1 MEGHFEIIQ
10 RAGRRTPARFCPV
23 GFEGEKGGCMMLW
36 HSRLFR
42 KFLVS
47 YLVILILPSVAGYL
61 SYRTSIS
68 VAKSISIENSVSELQ
83 KSKEILEQ
91 RIEEVKGFTRQ
102 LALNQ
107 NLIGLMSEKKPDKQ
121 DVYGIWRLM
130 KDLTGFSQ
138 TNDFLQN
145 FFIYLNNYDVLVMPG
160 TTYYRADQYYE
171 SFHYPNVPFEEW
183 KRTVLERAHSDEI
196 TPLRPYMDNGV
207 GTSAISY
214 LQSLPLN
221 GISGAPYATVDVI
234 IDGRAIA
241 RMLSAL
247 QEKYGGWVYVGD
259 RQGRPIGSINI
270 GEPNFRQMISDP
282 NFDSGKESQFYGDDL
297 VISITSKRNG
307 WVYMAGIPKS
317 VLMESADKIKFI
329 TWTVTGI
336 ALGFGLLAGFV
347 LSYRNSLPINK
358 LLGLLQSQFGKDG
371 MAVRN
376 EYDFLQGNISA
387 ILKTNKNLQNELI
400 RQLPV
405 IRDAFLKR
413 LLAGEFLSREEIVAA
428 QSQADLRVSDQG
440 CVGILQINGYPE
452 LGSVEILN
460 ELNAARFLIK
470 QALAN
475 LDGAPHVTDSG
486 PDKLI
491 VIFGHDQAATE
502 DSVCASFEQWLAE
515 LSSLVFE
522 EYKITFT
529 AALGKPFSSLMEV
542 SRSYDQANQVAEF
555 AVYTNRKGI
564 VRYGD
569 MPSDSTSYYYPLEY
583 ELRLINTI
591 RAGDKEEAW
600 KIVRSIMD
608 ENANQRVLSTD
619 LKRHFIGE
627 LQGTF
632 IKLLDQNIFKENEQ
646 SGRIREMVADLQLA
660 ETAAEIGSRLES
672 LIAALCSVVIRRKND
687 LHMETVEQIK
697 KFIDENYADPDLTL
711 YRIAEQV
718 GQPEKY
724 ISQLF
729 KDRTGVNLSSYLE
742 KVRLDRAVEFLR
754 RNECTVDEIASQ
766 VGYNSSHS
774 FRRAFKRV
782 MGVSP
787 SAYRGSAQ

>member
-1 MEGHFEIIQ
+1 
-10 RAGRRTPARFCPV
+10 
-23 GFEGEKGGCMMLW
+23 MLW

-107 NLIGLMSEKKPDKQ
+107 NLIGLMSEKKPDGQ
-121 DVYGIWRLM
+121 EVYGIWRLM

-145 FFIYLNNYDVLVMPG
+145 FYIYLNNCDVLVMPG
-160 TTYYRADQYYE
+160 TTYYRADLYYE
-171 SFHYPNVPFEEW
+171 SFHYLNVPFGEW
-183 KRTVLERAHSDEI
+183 KRTVLERKHSDEI
-196 TPLRPYMDNGV
+196 TPLRPYLNNGV
-207 GTSAISY
+207 ETTAISY

-221 GISGAPYATVDVI
+221 GISGTPYATVDVI

-259 RQGRPIGSINI
+259 SQGRPIGSINF
-270 GEPNFRQMISDP
+270 GEAVYRQMISDP
-282 NFDSGKESQFYGDDL
+282 NFDNGQKSQFYGDDL
-297 VISITSKRNG
+297 VISITSRKTG

-317 VLMESADKIKFI
+317 VLMESADRIKLI

-336 ALGFGLLAGFV
+336 AVGFGLFAGFV
-347 LSYRNSLPINK
+347 LAYRNSLPITK
-358 LLGLLQSQFGKDG
+358 LLGLLQTHFSKDG
-371 MAVRN
+371 TAVRN

-387 ILKTNKNLQNELI
+387 LLKTNKNLQNELF

-413 LLAGEFLSREEIVAA
+413 LLAGEFLSREEIDAA
-428 QSQADLRVSDQG
+428 QSQADLHVTEQG
-440 CVGILQINGYPE
+440 CVGILQINGYPGLDSIE
-452 LGSVEILN
+452 VLN
-460 ELNAARFLIK
+460 ELNAARFLVK
-470 QALAN
+470 QAIAN
-475 LDGAPHVTDSG
+475 SDGAPHVTESG
-486 PDKLI
+486 PDRLI
-491 VIFGHDQAATE
+491 VIYGHDQAATE
-502 DSVCASFEQWLAE
+502 DSGCAHFEQWLAE
-515 LSSLVFE
+515 LSSFVFE
-522 EYKITFT
+522 AYKITFT

-542 SRSYDQANQVAEF
+542 GRSHDQANQVAEF
-555 AVYTNRKGI
+555 AVYANRKGI

-583 ELRLINTI
+583 ELRLINTV
-591 RAGDKEEAW
+591 RAGDEEEAR
-600 KIVRSIMD
+600 KVIRLIMD
-608 ENANQRVLSTD
+608 ENANRRVLSTD

-632 IKLLDQNIFKENEQ
+632 IKLLEQNIFKENEI
-646 SGRIREMVADLQLA
+646 SGRLRAMIADLQSA
-660 ETAAEIGSRLES
+660 ETAEEIGIRLES
-672 LIAALCSVVIRRKND
+672 LIAALCAVVIRRKDD
-687 LHMETVEQIK
+687 LHLETVERIK
-697 KFIDENYADPDLTL
+697 AFIDDHYTDPGLTL

-729 KDRTGVNLSSYLE
+729 KDRTGINLSSYLE
-742 KVRLDRAVEFLR
+742 KVRLDRAAEFLR
-754 RNECTVDEIASQ
+754 GGECTVDEIASQ

-787 SAYRGSAQ
+787 SAYRGSVQ